1 MTKAEII
8 QTALNRIGT
17 TNINLLDG
25 MTLFI
30 DDICYNIYVNDGKVE
45 IDIID

>member
-1 MTKAEII
+1 MEKDKII
-8 QTALNRIGT
+8 QEALKRIGT

-25 MTLFI
+25 MTLVI
-30 DDICYNIYVNDGKVE
+30 DDIWHNVYVNKGNVT